1 MRIGILIPTRG
12 IVMRSARRPN
22 VDECWAMARYADA
35 AGYDAVWV
43 GDSVVAK
50 PRLEPLT
57 TLAYIA
63 GITERV
69 RLGTAVLMPALRHPV
84 VLAHQIAN
92 VDQISRGR
100 VVMGLGVGWSLPS
113 AEREWAA
120 CGADHKRRVRRLE
133 EHVAIWRMLWRGE
146 PVTHRDGD
154 VDLTDHT
161 IGPLPWNPAGPP
173 VLITAA
179 NRGEMLA
186 AQFDRF
192 GRLGDGIITTYVH
205 AEECRLVRERAEEAL
220 ARYGRAKTRFELCVY
235 TTVRMDDDPRTAE
248 RVTTEFLA
256 TYYGGGVHSRG
267 TMGLGPA
274 DAVIA
279 ALQRYAAA
287 GVSDLC
293 IRFVGDD
300 QLAEVEEVDAPFAR
314 PEGKELLA
322 RIYRPRGETEAPLAA
337 LVDVHGGAWSRNDRL
352 SGAVHGRALAASGLV
367 VVSLDFRQGS
377 EAKHPAAS
385 ADVAAGLRYVRAHA
399 RRLGVD
405 PRRIGIVGSSS
416 GAQLALLAGL
426 KPGAPEHAG
435 TPTVLVDGSLDAAPA
450 DE

>member
-1 MRIGILIPTRG
+1 MRLGVLVPTRG
-12 IVMRSARRPN
+12 VVMQSARRPP
-22 VDECWAMARYADA
+22 VDECWTMARLADN

-43 GDSVVAK
+43 GDSIVAK
-50 PRLEPLT
+50 PRLEPMT
-57 TLAYIA
+57 TLAYLA
-63 GITERV
+63 GITTRV
-69 RLGTAVLMPALRHPV
+69 RLGTAVLLPALRHPV

-100 VVMGLGVGWSLPS
+100 LVLGLGVGWSLPS

-133 EHVAIWRMLWRGE
+133 EHVQIWRRLWRGE
-146 PVTHRDGD
+146 PVTYRDGD

-161 IGPLPWNPAGPP
+161 IGPLPWNSAGPP

-220 ARYGRAKTRFELCVY
+220 ARHGRAGAGFTLCVY
-235 TTVRMDDDPRTAE
+235 TTVRMEDDPREAE
-248 RVTTEFLA
+248 RVTEKFLA

-274 DAVIA
+274 DVVLA
-279 ALQRYAAA
+279 ALGRYAAA

-300 QLAEVEEVDAPFAR
+300 QLAQLERFTAEVWPA
-314 PEGKELLA
+314 
-322 RIYRPRGETEAPLAA
+322 IRGRSFP
-337 LVDVHGGAWSRNDRL
+337 
-352 SGAVHGRALAASGLV
+352 
-367 VVSLDFRQGS
+367 
-377 EAKHPAAS
+377 
-385 ADVAAGLRYVRAHA
+385 
-399 RRLGVD
+399 
-405 PRRIGIVGSSS
+405 
-416 GAQLALLAGL
+416 
-426 KPGAPEHAG
+426 
-435 TPTVLVDGSLDAAPA
+435 
-450 DE
+450 